1 MMHRLSVFLGG
12 AMVLAFLTVAAFG
25 PVLYPVDPDAQS
37 LRDALAEPGADF
49 PLGADQFGRDVLA
62 RVLHGARFSAG
73 IAVAIVVLSLATG
86 VALAG
91 CAMWSRGAVAAG
103 LTLVADSLYAL
114 PGLMVVLMV
123 AGLMGGG
130 AVTLIV
136 LLWFIKWPEYYR
148 LSYATG
154 RRIMS
159 SDHVTASRLAGAHP
173 VTVFRLQ
180 VLPVIGPYLLAIG
193 SLSVGQTVL
202 SISTLGFLGVGIAP
216 PQAEWG
222 TMIND
227 LRGHWQMAPMQL
239 AAPVLGIIWI
249 VLGLLIL
256 SQSLPERASRYDG
269 AQA

>member
-1 MMHRLSVFLGG
+1 MRRAAALVGG
-12 AMVLAFLTVAAFG
+12 VLVLAFLAAAAFG

-37 LRDALAEPGADF
+37 LLDALAPPGPDF

-73 IAVAIVVLSLATG
+73 IALAIVVSSLATG

-91 CAMWSRGAVAAG
+91 CAMWSGGAVAAA
-103 LTLVADSLYAL
+103 LTLTADSLYAL
-114 PGLMVVLMV
+114 PGMLVVLMI
-123 AGLMGGG
+123 AGLMGGS
-130 AVTLIV
+130 ALTLIV
-136 LLWFIKWPEYYR
+136 LLWFVKWPEYYR
-148 LSYATG
+148 LSQATG

-159 SDHVTASRLAGAHP
+159 SDHVTASRLAGASP
-173 VTVFRLQ
+173 LAIFRLQ
-180 VLPVIGPYLLAIG
+180 VLPVMGPYLLGLG

-202 SISTLGFLGVGIAP
+202 SIATLGFLGIGIAP

-227 LRGHWQMAPMQL
+227 LRGHWQMAPVQL
-239 AAPVLGIIWI
+239 AAPVLAIIWI

-256 SQSLPERASRYDG
+256 AQSLPEREGRTDG
-269 AQA
+269 TQA